1 MPDSL
6 RPFDDTGIIVMK
18 TVDVRPDLDL
28 FSLDGCPYQCGGIVA
43 ASSFQVVDFAVSIPA
58 DKALGN
64 DQGVGVRLGQ
74 FVSGFAGYKNNPV
87 RSLYRYAYI
96 PGLTKA
102 CCSLRILPGN
112 NASTW

>member
-28 FSLDGCPYQCGGIVA
+28 FSLDAAPTSAAGIVRCLLI
-43 ASSFQVVDFAVSIPA
+43 FRLTDFAVSIPA

-64 DQGVGVRLGQ
+64 DQGVGVRFGQ
-74 FVSGFAGYKNNPV
+74 LAFQVLPDIKIIRFAVFIDTHIFQG
-87 RSLYRYAYI
+87 
-96 PGLTKA
+96 
-102 CCSLRILPGN
+102 
-112 NASTW
+112 

>member
-74 FVSGFAGYKNNPV
+74 FAFQV
-87 RSLYRYAYI
+87 
-96 PGLTKA
+96 
-102 CCSLRILPGN
+102 LPDIKIIRFTVFIDTHIFQG
-112 NASTW
+112 